1 MEAVREG
8 KQNIVTDLRKAASD
22 LTVVLDEYRRQEA
35 AVLRESDSY
44 DKSFAGISGN
54 ELTALNRDREK
65 YRKPLTNRDNNLKV
79 PAF

>member
-44 DKSFAGISGN
+44 DKSFAGISVDHTQKRINGIEPRPGKIQEAIN
-54 ELTALNRDREK
+54 
-65 YRKPLTNRDNNLKV
+65 KPR
-79 PAF
+79 